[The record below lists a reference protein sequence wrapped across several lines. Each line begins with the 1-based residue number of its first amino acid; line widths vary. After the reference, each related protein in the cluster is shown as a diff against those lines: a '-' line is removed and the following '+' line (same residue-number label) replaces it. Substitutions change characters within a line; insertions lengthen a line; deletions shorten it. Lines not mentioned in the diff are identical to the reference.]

1 MEYDKNMAEMIKNSA
16 KLSES
21 ESHLFPVILTT
32 KAIQH
37 HINDVANYM
46 TSFEYPDEV
55 MEKINTA
62 NNLMIEA
69 FEKLSDA
76 NEIIGEMVFTKP
88 KGDYIPLNAKD

>member
-1 MEYDKNMAEMIKNSA
+1 MEYDKNMAEMIKNRA
-16 KLSES
+16 KLSEF

-37 HINDVANYM
+37 HINDVANYI

-76 NEIIGEMVFTKP
+76 NEIIGEIVLVKP
-88 KGDYIPLNAKD
+88 KGDCIPFNAKD